1 MKFRKTSA
9 FLMILAIFNSSLHA
23 SIFGEENATLAAIL
37 TEEIIQVTQI
47 AKTITQLKA
56 ILDAGNQTINL
67 AREGYRQFQKIRN
80 YSVEELLADAKA
92 GFCKGLDSSTDTS
105 CSDWELSLNE
115 MKDNYDMIKG
125 GHGEQWV
132 GYRSQWD
139 RETHSFLKQM
149 YHGSAKAYVYP
160 KIAPNVSKFYGWDKY
175 ENDAEYVINQALL
188 KSGLYKSVIE
198 TQKEGYVVQSA
209 IGDFMRE
216 AEESKNLVAQ
226 GQATQ
231 MMQDQ
236 QRNKVLVEQNNRD
249 KARFLHE
256 ENTKTQVRQ
265 ERKVFM
271 DGYREGS
278 KNNLKGQSME

>member
-1 MKFRKTSA
+1 MNKLKKISA

-23 SIFGEENATLAAIL
+23 SIFGEENATLTAIL

-47 AKTITQLKA
+47 AETITQLKA

-132 GYRSQWD
+132 GYR
-139 RETHSFLKQM
+139 F
-149 YHGSAKAYVYP
+149 
-160 KIAPNVSKFYGWDKY
+160 
-175 ENDAEYVINQALL
+175 
-188 KSGLYKSVIE
+188 
-198 TQKEGYVVQSA
+198 
-209 IGDFMRE
+209 
-216 AEESKNLVAQ
+216 
-226 GQATQ
+226 
-231 MMQDQ
+231 
-236 QRNKVLVEQNNRD
+236 
-249 KARFLHE
+249 
-256 ENTKTQVRQ
+256 
-265 ERKVFM
+265 
-271 DGYREGS
+271 
-278 KNNLKGQSME
+278 